1 MRLAEETCKGN
12 NAACV
17 MIIVPQSELVW
28 PSSLCLKASNS
39 DIWSYLQHTNRLDS
53 GRIYGVIIF
62 TQYLTRSFRQDKDMP
77 KHSPSDLKLETL
89 RQQGTLNPRP
99 QDVTDDLFETS
110 EFFDAR
116 DVVQVKYEMLRRVE
130 KEGRPITEAAAVFG
144 FSRPS
149 FYQAQSAFEQDG
161 LAGLVPR
168 KRGPKEAHKLTR
180 EIVEFLQQI
189 RQEDPSLRSADLTER
204 VAKRF
209 GVAVHP
215 RTIERGLARHQK
227 KRRKPV

>member
-1 MRLAEETCKGN
+1 
-12 NAACV
+12 
-17 MIIVPQSELVW
+17 
-28 PSSLCLKASNS
+28 
-39 DIWSYLQHTNRLDS
+39 
-53 GRIYGVIIF
+53 
-62 TQYLTRSFRQDKDMP
+62 MP
-77 KHSPSDLKLETL
+77 KHSPSDLKLEAL

-149 FYQAQSAFEQDG
+149 FYQAQAAFEQDG

-168 KRGPKEAHKLTR
+168 KRGPKEATSRASKN
-180 EIVEFLQQI
+180 
-189 RQEDPSLRSADLTER
+189 SLVSNESSVTSC
-204 VAKRF
+204 
-209 GVAVHP
+209 G
-215 RTIERGLARHQK
+215 RGLSV
-227 KRRKPV
+227 PC

>member
-1 MRLAEETCKGN
+1 
-12 NAACV
+12 
-17 MIIVPQSELVW
+17 
-28 PSSLCLKASNS
+28 
-39 DIWSYLQHTNRLDS
+39 
-53 GRIYGVIIF
+53 
-62 TQYLTRSFRQDKDMP
+62 MP
-77 KHSPSDLKLETL
+77 KHSPSDLKLEAL

-99 QDVTDDLFETS
+99 EDVTDDLFETS

-149 FYQAQSAFEQDG
+149 FYHAQSAFEQDG

-168 KRGPKEAHKLTR
+168 KRGPKEAHKLTS
-180 EIVEFLQQI
+180 EMVEFLQQI